1 MTTTNDL
8 NINQDGIPIFSTAT
22 GAFASTVPP
31 EDQALVGGANGQILG
46 VDPTGFD
53 VGNPL
58 CTTGVGTPP
67 NYSATPTVDQ
77 ITINNLPAQPNDGAN
92 KQYVDTVAS
101 NFSFL
106 DSTLC
111 ATTAHLTVS
120 YNNGASGVGATLTN
134 TGTLG
139 AFSVD
144 NYSPLVTQRV
154 LVKNQMNQ
162 TENGVYTLSVV
173 GDNLTPWVLTR
184 ATDYDSPSEITA
196 GSLVSVLYG
205 QTQADTIWAE
215 TQQITNIG
223 TDDIIFIKFSSNPS
237 GALLAVNNLNDVDNA
252 ATSRANL
259 GLTNVA
265 TQNVTQYSVLV
276 GDANDGIVSLPT
288 GANGQVLTSG
298 GANVNPSW
306 QTIQGT
312 GFSSI
317 NVQIFDTPGTYT
329 YTPTANMQYC
339 IVEVQGAGGGG
350 GALINNNVLNNYN
363 FSGGGGSGAYCKSYY
378 DAATIGVSQSLTVGA
393 GGAGNVNSVTGNAG
407 SNSVFGSSI
416 TPQMIASGGTA
427 GTTGFDTSS
436 TATATGGNIINANG
450 NFENTTGR
458 INITNQGSY
467 NWTLYIESS
476 GGVGASSRFASPN
489 SSYFTSYESGSHGYV
504 LPTPAKAP
512 VGVGGTASYKN
523 PGLGSPLPDPGPVT
537 GGSGGD
543 GIIIITEYIGG

>member
-77 ITINNLPAQPNDGAN
+77 ITINNLPAQPNDAAN

-134 TGTLG
+134 TGTLS

-162 TENGVYTLSVV
+162 TENGVYTVSVV
-173 GDNLTPWVLTR
+173 GDALTPWVLIR

-215 TQQITNIG
+215 TQQIANVG
-223 TDDIIFIKFSSNPS
+223 ADDIIFIKFSSSPS
-237 GALLAVNNLNDVDNA
+237 GALLAVNNLSDVDDA

-312 GFSSI
+312 GFSAI

-350 GALINNNVLNNYN
+350 GTGVYT
-363 FSGGGGSGAYCKSYY
+363 GGSNQTYSTGGASGAYCKSLFN
-378 DAATIGVSQSLTVGA
+378 AATIGVSQSLTVGA
-393 GGAGNVNSVTGNAG
+393 GGNGG
-407 SNSVFGSSI
+407 SNANGQNGQSSSFGSLM
-416 TPQMIASGGTA
+416 TAQGGT
-427 GTTGFDTSS
+427 GGLTTSLITTG
-436 TATATGGNIINANG
+436 ALATGGNISNSYGNLPTVRFQIIN
-450 NFENTTGR
+450 
-458 INITNQGSY
+458 
-467 NWTLYIESS
+467 TLQNNAISDYF
-476 GGVGASSRFASPN
+476 GVGASSLYGAGGFGFGTITTKQYGG
-489 SSYFTSYESGSHGYV
+489 SSNGQNALSYGAGGGGGAWYTNTSGY
-504 LPTPAKAP
+504 PTPPNA
-512 VGVGGTASYKN
+512 VSGNGGN
-523 PGLGSPLPDPGPVT
+523 
-537 GGSGGD
+537 